1 MSDMRKDIGKI
12 EPVKMPSAPAQ
23 GEEAKAAPGDAGAIP
38 GAAAPTHESAAP
50 GRPARSLFE
59 PAMLGSRGLLPEDL
73 PYAAE
78 VEAALA
84 RRPERGARWLSVGV
98 FLFFAAFTAWASV
111 ATLDEVTRAEGQ
123 VIASSRT
130 QVIQNLEGGILQSVD
145 VNEGQIVEKNAVLA
159 RLDNAMAESSLRDML
174 YKAMENLTS
183 IRRLRAI
190 IQTDPLAFSEEGA
203 APLAASEGKA
213 SPRPSAAEGES
224 AAPEGDAS
232 PAKGEPAGA
241 AASIPGAAAS
251 AHGASASIPGAAPS
265 AAGLSWPGDMRAW
278 LELGTGSVL
287 TEEQLEQGRRLAEV
301 QAETFLVQMRQRA
314 SELRVL
320 SEQST
325 QREQEV
331 KEQQARRSQLRESLG
346 LIRQQMNIAE
356 SLLARKSYSRVQY
369 LELRERLVSTQ
380 GELDALAVSIPRAEA
395 AASEARHRM
404 RLRRAELD
412 AVLMEEINR
421 RSLELASLRESLSA
435 SSDRVTRTELRSP
448 VRGTVKKIY
457 ITTVGGVVKPG
468 ENIMEIVPL
477 DDTLLVEARVRPQ
490 DVAFLHPGQKS
501 MVKISAYDFSIY
513 GGLNGVLEQISADTI
528 EDKRGDFYY
537 LVKVR
542 TPETAI
548 RHEGEVLPIMPG
560 MVATVDILT
569 GKKTVLDYLL
579 KPILK
584 AKQNALREK

>member
-12 EPVKMPSAPAQ
+12 EPATMPSAPAQ
-23 GEEAKAAPGDAGAIP
+23 GGEAKAVP
-38 GAAAPTHESAAP
+38 GAAAPVSPTPAPAPSAPAPAPGAAVPPTQEAAAP

-203 APLAASEGKA
+203 APLAASPGA
-213 SPRPSAAEGES
+213 AAPGAATPRPSDAEGES
-224 AAPEGDAS
+224 AA
-232 PAKGEPAGA
+232 
-241 AASIPGAAAS
+241 SIPGAS
-251 AHGASASIPGAAPS
+251 APGAAS
-265 AAGLSWPGDMRAW
+265 SAGLSWPGDMRAW